1 MPDSVRVTVDCA
13 GFCVTVLIVQ
23 DCHAVCENKAGCT
36 DFTWHS
42 PAAEVFTS
50 TLTFD
55 LFSLS
60 SSFSGLPQLL
70 LLVLIVHK
78 QGVQL
83 RVFLRRATLQ
93 ASSREF
99 VGAVFPLPVLVQC
112 GNIAIQ
118 LPSES
123 MPQV

>member
-1 MPDSVRVTVDCA
+1 M
-13 GFCVTVLIVQ
+13 TVLIVQ
-23 DCHAVCENKAGCT
+23 DCHAVCENKDGCT

-50 TLTFD
+50 TLTLDPF
-55 LFSLS
+55 FLS
-60 SSFSGLPQLL
+60 SSLSGLPQLL
-70 LLVLIVHK
+70 LLVLVVHQ

>member
-1 MPDSVRVTVDCA
+1 M
-13 GFCVTVLIVQ
+13 Q

-55 LFSLS
+55 RFSLS
-60 SSFSGLPQLL
+60 FSLSGLPQLL
-70 LLVLIVHK
+70 LLVLIVHQ

-99 VGAVFPLPVLVQC
+99 VGALFPLAVLVQC

>member
-23 DCHAVCENKAGCT
+23 DCHAVCENKVGCT

-55 LFSLS
+55 RFSLS
-60 SSFSGLPQLL
+60 FSLSGLPQLL
-70 LLVLIVHK
+70 LLVLIVHQ

>member
-1 MPDSVRVTVDCA
+1 M
-13 GFCVTVLIVQ
+13 
-23 DCHAVCENKAGCT
+23 
-36 DFTWHS
+36 
-42 PAAEVFTS
+42 FTS

-70 LLVLIVHK
+70 LLVLIVHQ

>member
-13 GFCVTVLIVQ
+13 GLPRGVRKQGRLHRLHVAQSRCRGV
-23 DCHAVCENKAGCT
+23 H
-36 DFTWHS
+36 
-42 PAAEVFTS
+42 
-50 TLTFD
+50 FD
-55 LFSLS
+55 LDIRPAFSLS

-70 LLVLIVHK
+70 LLVLVMHQ

-83 RVFLRRATLQ
+83 RMFLRRATLQ

>member
-1 MPDSVRVTVDCA
+1 M
-13 GFCVTVLIVQ
+13 TVLIVQ

-55 LFSLS
+55 PLFHFPP
-60 SSFSGLPQLL
+60 SFSGLPQFL
-70 LLVLIVHK
+70 LLVLIVHQ